1 MTKPAASHPSRPN
14 RHSTPETDI
23 EPLSK
28 TKKKQQMQD
37 LQDLGEELSNLSSD
51 WLKKIDIPENLRDA
65 LAQAQRISAHGAKRR
80 QLQYIGKLMRDID
93 AAPIQAALANIRG
106 ESAVEVA
113 RMHRLERLRTRL
125 MEDEKTLSDI
135 ADTFPGADLQHLRAL
150 RRSALKEHDGNKPPR
165 SYREIFQAL
174 KELEAGADTIVSTNA
189 EAENEDGND

>member
-1 MTKPAASHPSRPN
+1 MTKPAASPPSRPSQ
-14 RHSTPETDI
+14 HSTPETDI

-37 LQDLGEELSNLSSD
+37 LQDLGEELADLSSD

-65 LAQAQRISAHGAKRR
+65 LTQAQRISAHGAKRR
-80 QLQYIGKLMRDID
+80 QLQYVGKLMRDID
-93 AAPIQAALANIRG
+93 AEPIQAALANIRG

-135 ADTFPGADLQHLRAL
+135 AETFPGADLQHLRSL
-150 RRSALKEHDGNKPPR
+150 RRSALKEHEGNKPPR
-165 SYREIFQAL
+165 SYREIFKAL
-174 KELEAGADTIVSTNA
+174 KELEAGAETTASTNP
-189 EAENEDGND
+189 EAENEYGND